1 MRRQQPTLHSL
12 SLLARLA
19 RSRHGMGLAVSL
31 LLSCLWIA
39 ATPRDSTA
47 ARGSFTVSAGGRR
60 HTLYAVDG
68 LVVSL
73 VGADASTCFG
83 SPQIPQKIH
92 PRVGY
97 EWLGTAW
104 NIFNENNRTVTVGSF
119 VARYG
124 GRRQRSRGMKAASG
138 DPKFLLAKEGASIS
152 GETFLL
158 PIGKYPVHIAYR
170 TQTGVVEGNW
180 VVHARV
186 SPPCL

>member
-1 MRRQQPTLHSL
+1 MVL
-12 SLLARLA
+12 SLVTRLA
-19 RSRHGMGLAVSL
+19 RPRCGIGLAVSL
-31 LLSCLWIA
+31 LLTCLWIA

-47 ARGSFTVSAGGRR
+47 ARGSFTVSAGGSR

-83 SPQIPQKIH
+83 SPQVPRKIH
-92 PRVGY
+92 SRVGY

-104 NIFNENNRTVTVGSF
+104 NIFNESNRTVTVGSF
-119 VARYG
+119 VAQSG
-124 GRRQRSRGMKAASG
+124 GRRQRSRIMKAASG
-138 DPKFLLAKEGASIS
+138 NPTFLPAKEGSLVA

-170 TQTGVVEGNW
+170 TQTGVVEGSW